1 MRLKRP
7 RPKAIVASTRS
18 QTVEGEL
25 AMAVTN
31 RTTLKAKEL
40 VETALNAGIR
50 PKRLR
55 ELLTKWCRMQ
65 AGSSHQKCKGHS
77 TG

>member
-1 MRLKRP
+1 
-7 RPKAIVASTRS
+7 
-18 QTVEGEL
+18 
-25 AMAVTN
+25 MAVTN